1 MDAQRTGL
9 FLTELRK
16 EHGWTKAELAQQLGV
31 TDKAV
36 SRWETGRGLPDTALL
51 LPLAAA
57 LGVSVGELLA
67 GERLDREQRIERTDG
82 LLVDAL
88 RYSRRMSGWTVDIA
102 LLILAVFSQAFVGS
116 HWLHAVVLAAIAVV
130 RMILRARGVTLSPGA
145 LRILGAAALCA
156 ALVLELLPWGAV
168 LCFAKGPNESFPPQY
183 YSYFSLTPF
192 GYANFTPL
200 ITGLLTAAALL
211 LAVLTILW
219 RKKGEAFRGKAFVC
233 ASLALLFTP
242 VPLLLF
248 GPEYMTWVSW
258 LVFLFL
264 LLSLFCLAS
273 TNGRGRG

>member
-16 EHGWTKAELAQQLGV
+16 EHGWTQAELAQQLGV

-130 RMILRARGVTLSPGA
+130 RMVLRARGVTLSPGA
-145 LRILGAAALCA
+145 LRILGAAALGA
-156 ALVLELLPWGAV
+156 ALVLELLPLGV
-168 LCFAKGPNESFPPQY
+168 VMRFAKGPNELFPPEY

-192 GYANFTPL
+192 GYGNFTPL
-200 ITGLLTAAALL
+200 LTGLLTVAALL

-219 RKKGEAFRGKAFVC
+219 RKKREAFRGKAFVC

-273 TNGRGRG
+273 ANGRGRG

>member
-9 FLTELRK
+9 FLAELRK
-16 EHGWTKAELAQQLGV
+16 EHGWTQAELAQQLGV

-67 GERLDREQRIERTDG
+67 GERLDREERAERTDG

-102 LLILAVFSQAFVGS
+102 LLVLAVFSQAFVSS
-116 HWLHAVVLAAIAVV
+116 HWLHAVVLTSVAVI
-130 RMILRARGVTLSPGA
+130 RMILRVRGVTLSPGA
-145 LRILGAAALCA
+145 LRILGAAALGA

-200 ITGLLTAAALL
+200 LTGLLTAAALL

-219 RKKGEAFRGKAFVC
+219 RKKREALRGKAFVC
-233 ASLALLFTP
+233 ASLALLLTP

-264 LLSLFCLAS
+264 LLALFCLAS
-273 TNGRGRG
+273 ANGQDRT